1 MYKKPGEK
9 VSSWAMVMVQPRCYH
24 RTVATTTTTTVAV
37 AAAAAAVADVAIPS
51 TSCYFLQRFSI
62 LVSHPSPRSPLYSVL
77 GNLSGNTLLR

>member
-1 MYKKPGEK
+1 
-9 VSSWAMVMVQPRCYH
+9 MVMVQPRCYH
-24 RTVATTTTTTVAV
+24 RTVATTTTTTTVAV

-62 LVSHPSPRSPLYSVL
+62 LVSRPSPRSPLYSVL